1 MVAHVYRLD
10 AVRRLAGI
18 RSGRRLVILLFLLFS
33 IPTLLAACTTTDTAD
48 GVEVQIRDGVL
59 LWHNLP
65 EVEAAALNNAL
76 DRYRRANPGVD
87 VIVEAQG
94 SNMETEFER
103 GTRSGLGP
111 NLLVTSSTNIPA
123 LANAGALLPL
133 SQSVTDDQL
142 QRYLTAALQTMR
154 YAGEVYG
161 LPVSLDTLVL
171 YYNRSLVERVPVNVD
186 QLLQEASGGQRVLM
200 NSQFNDALWSARAFG
215 VNLFDGEGRPQDAT
229 AGIANWLTWME
240 QVRDTPGFITD
251 DDAQALQAR
260 FLEGDIPYYI
270 GHSREL
276 NALNARLGSQL
287 GVAQLPAGP
296 AGSAGPLLSTTALLL
311 NAMSSPNQIDRSLD
325 LALFLTSSDQQA
337 ALMREANVVPANSRT
352 RISEGLYPEVAT
364 VEAQARSAIPW
375 YNNDDLKAILGV
387 MATAYS
393 QTMAGTAS
401 ATEAAATAQAI
412 LVNDYGFPS
421 TADTSLCTD
430 SGAVS
435 ILTADIG
442 NYAPVLLTLVDGF
455 GDVCPGITVTVQRI
469 PLEEMDALFQGNGDF
484 PETDMIFY
492 RHVLLRQAVTANAL
506 KPLGDLLDAALVQQL
521 RAEALLQQMRPIA
534 VDGMRVDGVLY
545 GAPILVDPQTLFY
558 NRALVTDA
566 AGTLADLRAQAQTG
580 VPVMV
585 DGTFEWAFWG
595 LGAFGGRL
603 YGDNGQFALAP
614 QAMIDWLTWL
624 QESQQSFGIRTAG
637 TRDEMAG
644 AFLDNSS
651 AYLLA
656 PAEQSNELL
665 LRFSTADLNVAMLPE
680 GPAGPGRPF
689 VWIDGLMLHRNTSDR
704 QAALSARFMNYAM
717 SVEGQTELL
726 LRHLVLPAN
735 GAVLIDVYPNVMRMA
750 EQLQS
755 AQLFLDQPWLPT
767 VFALGDSAYRNV
779 LVNGM
784 APVEA
789 VRRMY
794 EALAADAA
802 RYGITVPMM
811 EPTPEAEPS
820 PLGDTPLATPAP
832 DSNGATPPPTSE

>member
-1 MVAHVYRLD
+1 MKT
-10 AVRRLAGI
+10 VRRPSRLRNGRLSVLFLFLALALLAGC
-18 RSGRRLVILLFLLFS
+18 S
-33 IPTLLAACTTTDTAD
+33 TTDTAD

-65 EVEAAALNNAL
+65 EVEAAALDNAL
-76 DRYRRANPGVD
+76 DRYRRANPGID
-87 VIVEAQG
+87 IIVEALG
-94 SNMETEFER
+94 ENMETEFVR
-103 GTRSGLGP
+103 ATRSGLGP
-111 NLLVTSSTNIPA
+111 NLLLSNSTNIPV

-133 SQSVTDDQL
+133 TPRVTDEQL
-142 QRYLTAALQTMR
+142 QRYLTVALQSMR
-154 YAGEVYG
+154 YAGEIYG
-161 LPVSLDTLVL
+161 LPVELDTLVL
-171 YYNRSLVERVPVNVD
+171 YYNRSLVERVPVTVD
-186 QLLQEASGGQRVLM
+186 QLLQEANSGQRVLM

-215 VNLFDGEGRPQDAT
+215 VDLFDAEGNPQDAT

-251 DDAQALQAR
+251 DDALALQER

-276 NALNARLGSQL
+276 NVMNDALGSRL

-311 NAMSSPNQIDRSLD
+311 NAMSSPNQIDRALD

-337 ALMREANVVPANSRT
+337 ALMREANVVPANART

-364 VEAQARSAIPW
+364 VEAQARTALPW
-375 YNNDDLKAILGV
+375 YNNDELKATLGV
-387 MATAYS
+387 LADAYN

-412 LVNDYGFPS
+412 LVNTFDFPS
-421 TADTSLCTD
+421 TAGTPSCTE
-430 SGAVS
+430 SGEVT
-435 ILTADIG
+435 ILTPDAG
-442 NYAPVLLTLVDGF
+442 NYAPVLLTLADGF
-455 GDVCPGITVTVQRI
+455 SDVCPGIKVTVQRV
-469 PLEEMDALFQGNGDF
+469 PLAEMEALSQGNGDF
-484 PETDMIFY
+484 PDTDMVFY
-492 RHVLLRQAVTANAL
+492 RHVLLRQAVADNAL
-506 KPLGDLLDAALVQQL
+506 RPLADLLDSTLVQQL
-521 RAEALLQQMRPIA
+521 RPEALLQQMRPVA
-534 VDGMRVDGVLY
+534 VDAMRVDDTLY

-558 NRALVTDA
+558 NRSLVRDA
-566 AGTLADLRAQAQTG
+566 AGTLADLRAQAQAG

-614 QAMIDWLTWL
+614 QAMVDWLAWL
-624 QESQQSFGIRTAG
+624 QESQQSFSIQT
-637 TRDEMAG
+637 TTVRDDIAG
-644 AFLDNSS
+644 AFLDGTS

-689 VWIDGLMLHRNTSDR
+689 VWIDGLMLSRTVSDR
-704 QAALSARFMNYAM
+704 QAVLAARFMNYAM
-717 SVEGQTELL
+717 SVDGQTELL

-755 AQLFLDQPWLPT
+755 AQLLLNQPWLPT
-767 VFALGDSAYRNV
+767 VFALGDTAYRNV
-779 LVNGM
+779 LVDGM
-784 APVEA
+784 TPADA
-789 VRRMY
+789 VRQMY

-802 RYGITVPMM
+802 RYGITVPAV
-811 EPTPEAEPS
+811 EPAPEAEPS
-820 PLGDTPLATPAP
+820 PTGGTPLATPSPATDP
-832 DSNGATPPPTSE
+832 GDATPPPVSE